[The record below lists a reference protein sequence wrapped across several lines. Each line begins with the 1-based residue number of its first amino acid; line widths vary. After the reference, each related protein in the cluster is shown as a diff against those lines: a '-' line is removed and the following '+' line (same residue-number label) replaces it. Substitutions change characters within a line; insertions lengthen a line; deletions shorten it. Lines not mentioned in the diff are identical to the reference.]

1 MTKLYPF
8 SAIVGQEMVKKALL
22 VLLINPRVK
31 GLLVSGGKGSGK
43 STICRSINT
52 LGLDINF
59 KNLPLNVTEDRV
71 FGGVNFEKTIYTG
84 KNHLQKGLIS
94 QVDGGFLYLDEI
106 NLLDKEIGDGLL
118 DSMETGS
125 INIQREGISHRSI
138 SNFSMIGTMN
148 PEEGQLSPQFLDR
161 FAMSV
166 DMEEEKDADNRIE
179 VIRRVLDFEDD
190 PEGFINRFNDD
201 TKKIYKQII
210 KSRELLEKITISYD
224 IYDFISRLASKSN
237 VEGHRGEIYL
247 TEVSKTIAT
256 LNNRDYI
263 NLSDITEASK
273 LVLPHRKKDESLEED
288 IDANN
293 QVNEGDKK
301 DNPETDLSNMA
312 GNHRESDISNNDL
325 NELDEKNSETEE
337 KYDEDMENQELHLRA
352 DKIFE
357 LKNLAWS
364 KLDMEKRFAEGK
376 RNKTQSKDKRGR
388 YIRNRVPNEDYSDIA
403 LDASLRKAAPFQKYR
418 DKEGLA
424 ISIKKSDILIKERE
438 VRTGS
443 HVIFLV
449 DASGSMGA
457 NERMIEVKNTILSLL
472 MASYE
477 KRDKISLI
485 TFHHDQAQLLLPF
498 TGSIE
503 LAKNKLQDL
512 PTGGRT
518 PLAEGLYKS
527 LNMFKSE
534 KIKNPSIIPLLV
546 LITDGRANY
555 SNFSKDNP
563 LDDALKIAK
572 LIEKENINS
581 VVIDTENNFISFQL
595 AKKLASIMDANY
607 YEMDDL
613 KADHLEKIVLDNK
626 NVELKSRIQI
636 T

>member
-8 SAIVGQEMVKKALL
+8 SAIVGQKVVKKALL
-22 VLLINPRVK
+22 VLLVNPRVK

-52 LGLDINF
+52 LGLNINF

-71 FGGVNFEKTIYTG
+71 FGGINFEKTIYTG
-84 KNHLQKGLIS
+84 ESHIQKGLIS
-94 QVDGGFLYLDEI
+94 QVDEGFLYVDEI

-118 DSMETGS
+118 DSMETGI
-125 INIQREGISHRSI
+125 INIQREGISYRNI

-166 DMEEEKDADNRIE
+166 DMEEEKDADKKIE
-179 VIRRVLDFEDD
+179 IIRRVLDFEDD
-190 PEGFINRFNDD
+190 PEGFINRFKEDN
-201 TKKIYKQII
+201 KNIYTQII
-210 KSRELLEKITISYD
+210 KSRELLERITISPD
-224 IYDFISRLASKSN
+224 IYDFIYKTANKAN
-237 VEGHRGEIYL
+237 VEGHRGEIYM
-247 TEVSKTIAT
+247 TEVAKTIAA

-263 NLSDITEASK
+263 NLEDVTEASK
-273 LVLPHRKKDESLEED
+273 LVLPHRKMDERLEENMSD
-288 IDANN
+288 NN
-293 QVNEGDKK
+293 HDNESNKNNT
-301 DNPETDLSNMA
+301 DNNTSNMDSS
-312 GNHRESDISNNDL
+312 HEESDNSSNDSNK
-325 NELDEKNSETEE
+325 LDEKNSKKDS
-337 KYDEDMENQELHLRA
+337 KYDENIDSEQLYLRG

-357 LKNLAWS
+357 LKNLDWS
-364 KLDMEKRFAEGK
+364 KLDREKRFAEGK

-388 YIRNRVPNEDYSDIA
+388 YIRNRVPSEDYSDIA

-418 DKEGLA
+418 DKKGLA
-424 ISIKKSDILIKERE
+424 ISIKKSDILIKERQ

-485 TFHHDQAQLLLPF
+485 TFHHKQAELLLPF

-503 LAKNKLQDL
+503 LAKNRLQDL

-518 PLAEGLYKS
+518 PLADGLYKS

-534 KIKNPSIIPLLV
+534 KIKDPLIIPLLV

-555 SNFSKDNP
+555 SSFSKDNP
-563 LDDALKIAK
+563 MDDALKIAK
-572 LIEKENINS
+572 FIQKENINS
-581 VVIDTENNFISFQL
+581 VVIDTEDNFISFQL
-595 AKKLASIMDANY
+595 AEKLASIMEANY
-607 YEMDDL
+607 YKIDDL
-613 KADHLEKIVLDNK
+613 KAEHLKKIVFDNK
-626 NVELKSRIQI
+626 NMDLISRIQI